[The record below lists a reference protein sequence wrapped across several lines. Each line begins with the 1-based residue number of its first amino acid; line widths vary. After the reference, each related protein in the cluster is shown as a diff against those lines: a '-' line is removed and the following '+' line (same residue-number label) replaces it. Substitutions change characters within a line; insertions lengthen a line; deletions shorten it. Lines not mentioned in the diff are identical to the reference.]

1 MKIAFASDHAGY
13 KLKNKLIEIA
23 KELGYDISD
32 FGVNSDESVDYP
44 DYIKLAAKS
53 LSEKTSEMAVVICGS
68 GIGASLVAN
77 KFKGVRCALCTNVF
91 MAKYSRLHND
101 ANALAL
107 GERITSFEDAQA
119 IFKMWL
125 ATDFEGGRH
134 KRRVDKISEIE
145 NL

>member
-23 KELGYDISD
+23 KELGYDTKD
-32 FGVNSDESVDYP
+32 FGVNSEESVDYP
-44 DYIKLAAKS
+44 DYIKLASKS
-53 LSEKTSEMAVVICGS
+53 LSKNESQKAVVVCGS

-101 ANALAL
+101 ANAIAI
-107 GERITSFEDAQA
+107 GERITSFEDAEA
-119 IFKMWL
+119 ILKMWL
-125 ATDFEGGRH
+125 STEFEGGRH
-134 KRRVDKISEIE
+134 QRRVDKISEIE